1 MERLK
6 EELAAQVTE
15 PLHNMLNDK
24 ESKDEAKEKFLA
36 RKKKETV
43 ICPPTCSG
51 TINFFLTYLIDT
63 QAPAVHVNNILTEA
77 FERQKLTELCYIRY
91 NSMYSILVSIF
102 EFGETSGRFRFTPP
116 EKLKYS
122 YHDKR

>member
-6 EELAAQVTE
+6 EELAAQVPE

-51 TINFFLTYLIDT
+51 TINLHIDT
-63 QAPAVHVNNILTEA
+63 QALGVHVNNMPTEA
-77 FERQKLTELCYIRY
+77 FKRVQKFLKKCYIRY
-91 NSMYSILVSIF
+91 S
-102 EFGETSGRFRFTPP
+102 
-116 EKLKYS
+116 
-122 YHDKR
+122 

>member
-1 MERLK
+1 MVCLSLHSSGYVAKLYDTLITTPREELERLK
-6 EELAAQVTE
+6 EELAAQVPE

-51 TINFFLTYLIDT
+51 TILTFFLHIDT
-63 QAPAVHVNNILTEA
+63 QAPRVMYVNNMLTEA
-77 FERQKLTELCYIRY
+77 FKRVQK
-91 NSMYSILVSIF
+91 
-102 EFGETSGRFRFTPP
+102 
-116 EKLKYS
+116 
-122 YHDKR
+122 